1 MKDRNKVLASW
12 GRVFLAATLAQF
24 ISMGGD
30 VFALDIEGLKV
41 ILSSGV
47 SATVLVVYKYLNP
60 NDDSYGR

>member
-30 VFALDIEGLKV
+30 VFALDLESLKV
-41 ILSSGV
+41 ILSSGI
-47 SATVLVVYKYLNP
+47 SATVLVAYKYLNP